1 LTAGPIALRARPE
14 LQPTLDRLRSR
25 VLAHPFFVIAMV
37 LAIVPRVFAMLG
49 YQTAVLFRLDT
60 FDYLWGAVHVSP
72 NPINPSGYSLFLW
85 LLRPAHSLVLIAG
98 LQHLMGLGVAVMVY
112 VILQR
117 HGVADWLA
125 TVATLPVLFDPGQLM
140 LEQLIMS
147 DMLGMFLLMASLTVL
162 LVRRMPSV
170 PRAAIAGALMA
181 LSALVRPTVLPLI
194 ILIPL
199 FLLARRGW
207 RQAAAALLAG
217 IVPLVAYGLWFN
229 AVWGT
234 FGLTNSDGLFLWS
247 RTMTFAQCSVINP
260 PPSLQPL
267 CPSAQPGRLGTA
279 PLSKRPTPTYYLWNH
294 DAWMWRDSRPAFAPD
309 EGAFTAHNN
318 QLGRDFGIRAIEAQ
332 PLGYF
337 SSVWH
342 GVLTALSGH
351 YPLRFP
357 KRQPN
362 LQLRGS
368 DYTYALGAVKAYTG
382 STQGVGPYLG
392 WRYGTRMVAPF
403 SYLVGLY
410 QRIIYLPGPVFVAIL
425 VVGLAGL
432 LIPKRRSS
440 VAVLLWL
447 SAVVLIVVPV
457 AEHEFD
463 PRYLIPAV
471 PLGCM
476 AAALAFRDRRK
487 DLDTQADSK
496 DTQADPAPEAQGGTQ
511 GPPSEGVQGAGLETS
526 P

>member
-1 LTAGPIALRARPE
+1 MALRARPE
-14 LQPTLDRLRSR
+14 LRSALDRLRGG
-25 VLAHPFFVIAMV
+25 VLAHPFFCAATL

-49 YQTAVLFRLDT
+49 FQSAVLFRLDT
-60 FDYLWGAVHVSP
+60 YDYLWGAVHVSP

-85 LLRPAHSLVLIAG
+85 LLRPAHSLVLIVG
-98 LQHLMGLGVAVMVY
+98 LQHLMGLGVAVMAY
-112 VILQR
+112 LILQR

-125 TVATLPVLFDPGQLM
+125 TVAALPVLFDPGQLM

-147 DMLGMFLLMASLTVL
+147 DLLGLFLLMASLTVL
-162 LVRRMPSV
+162 LLRRMPSV
-170 PRAAIAGALMA
+170 WRSAAAGGLMA

-194 ILIPL
+194 LLVPL

-207 RQAAAALLAG
+207 RQAVAALLAG
-217 IVPLVAYGLWFN
+217 VVPLVAYGLWFS

-247 RTMTFAQCSVINP
+247 RTMTFAQCSIINP

-267 CPSAQPGRLGTA
+267 CPSAQPGRLGLA
-279 PLSKRPTPTYYLWNH
+279 PLGKRPAPTWYLWDH
-294 DAWMWRDSRPAFAPD
+294 DAWMWRDSRPTFAPD

-318 QLGRDFGIRAIEAQ
+318 QLARSFGIRAIEAQ
-332 PLGYF
+332 PLGYL
-337 SSVWH
+337 SSVAH
-342 GVLTALSGH
+342 GVLTALRGR

-357 KRQPN
+357 GKQPVRH
-362 LQLRGS
+362 LTGS
-368 DYTYALGAVKAYTG
+368 DYTYALAVVKAYTG
-382 STQGVGPYLG
+382 STQGLGPYLS
-392 WRYGTRMVAPF
+392 WRYATRMKAPF
-403 SYLVGLY
+403 GYIVDEY
-410 QRIIYLPGPVFVAIL
+410 QKVIYLPGALFVAIL

-440 VAVLLWL
+440 VAVLLWV
-447 SAVVLIVVPV
+447 SAIVLIVVPV

-471 PLGCM
+471 PLSCM

-487 DLDTQADSK
+487 DTDTLADS
-496 DTQADPAPEAQGGTQ
+496 TPAARGGAQ
-511 GPPSEGVQGAGLETS
+511 GPPSEGVKGAGVEAS
-526 P
+526 Q